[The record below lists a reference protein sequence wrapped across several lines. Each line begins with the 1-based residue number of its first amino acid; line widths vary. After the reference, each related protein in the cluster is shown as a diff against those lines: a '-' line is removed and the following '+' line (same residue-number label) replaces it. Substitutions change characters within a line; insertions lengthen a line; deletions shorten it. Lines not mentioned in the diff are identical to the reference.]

1 MKILAINGSPR
12 PKGNTSQLIEMVFE
26 AIKAE
31 NDKIE
36 TELIQLAGKKI
47 NSCRACFKCMAN
59 KNDKCIQD
67 DDLNEVYAKM
77 IEADAIIIG
86 SPVYYADVTGKT
98 KCLIE
103 RAGFVSMANGG
114 KFKRK
119 LGAAVAAV
127 RRQGACRV
135 WNSINM
141 LFGISEMII
150 VGSSYWNMGFGL
162 APGEVQKDSEAKQ
175 NMKNLGTNM
184 AWLLTKIH
192 S

>member
-1 MKILAINGSPR
+1 MKVLAINGSPR
-12 PKGNTSQLIEMVFE
+12 PEGNTAQLIEMVFI
-26 AIKAE
+26 AIKKE
-31 NDKIE
+31 NENIE

-47 NSCRACFKCMAN
+47 NPCISCFKCIAN
-59 KNDKCIQD
+59 RNDKCAQN
-67 DDLNEVYAKM
+67 DDLNDVYAKM

-86 SPVYYADVTGKT
+86 SPVYYGDVSGKT

-103 RAGFVSMANGG
+103 RSGFVQMANGN

-119 LGAAVAAV
+119 LGAAVIAV

-141 LFGISEMII
+141 LFGISNMII
-150 VGSSYWNMGFGL
+150 VGSSYWNMGIGL
-162 APGEVQKDSEAKQ
+162 NPGDVQKDSEGKDT
-175 NMKNLGTNM
+175 MKNLGKNI

>member
-1 MKILAINGSPR
+1 MKVLAINGSPR
-12 PKGNTSQLIEMVFE
+12 PNGNTNQLIEMVFE

-36 TELIQLAGKKI
+36 TELIQLAGKTI
-47 NSCRACFKCMAN
+47 NPCRACFKCMAN
-59 KNDKCIQD
+59 KNNKCVQD
-67 DDLNEVYAKM
+67 DDLNEVFTKM

-86 SPVYYADVTGKT
+86 TPVYYANVSGKT

-103 RAGFVSMANGG
+103 RAGFVSNANGG

-119 LGAAVAAV
+119 LGAGVAAV
-127 RRQGACRV
+127 RRQGACHA

-162 APGEVQKDSEAKQ
+162 APGEVQKDAEGKQ
-175 NMKNLGTNM
+175 TMKNLGTNI

-192 S
+192 T